1 MLDMKHVV
9 ATIYT
14 ISEIQ
19 MSYKNSM
26 VRARVNDE
34 LKHEVEGIL
43 SGLGITMSDAINAL
57 VRLN

>member
-1 MLDMKHVV
+1 
-9 ATIYT
+9 
-14 ISEIQ
+14 
-19 MSYKNSM
+19 M

-43 SGLGITMSDAINAL
+43 SGLGITMLMRSMRFL